1 VTLATRCPVCQ
12 ALFRVGPEQLR
23 ARAGQV
29 RCGRCNEVFDGLAHL
44 VSESPGKTG
53 AVVEITQ
60 PPAAEAPEQATATEP
75 ATATVV
81 DATPAIRP
89 AVAQPAAV
97 YEPAPAPAT
106 ALDRPQ
112 QQWKML
118 AVSALLLVL
127 LVAQLALRQR
137 DMLAAQHPA
146 LRGTLAAL
154 CAVVGCEV
162 RLPRSVDRLAIE
174 GNEMVAEN
182 AKEPSRVVL
191 IATLRNNA
199 DFPVAFPALELSLQD
214 AQAEVLAR
222 RVLRPADY
230 LAAGTD
236 PAQGIAAR
244 GEVDLR
250 LNLDTGPVRA
260 EGYRLFLFYP

>member
-1 VTLATRCPVCQ
+1 MTLATRCPVCQ

-29 RCGRCNEVFDGLAHL
+29 RCGRCNAVFDGLAHL
-44 VSESPGKTG
+44 ASEPSVKGG
-53 AVVEITQ
+53 AAVEVAQ
-60 PPAAEAPEQATATEP
+60 PATTDMPEHATE
-75 ATATVV
+75 TVTEAMPV
-81 DATPAIRP
+81 QDAT
-89 AVAQPAAV
+89 VAQPAAA
-97 YEPAPAPAT
+97 YEPAPTPAT
-106 ALDRPQ
+106 MLDRLQ
-112 QQWKML
+112 QQWPTL

-137 DMLAAQHPA
+137 DMLAAEHPG
-146 LRGTLAAL
+146 LRGTLVAL

-182 AKEPSRVVL
+182 AKEPSRVLL

-236 PAQGIAAR
+236 PAQGIAAQ
-244 GEVDLR
+244 GEVNLR